1 MIIIDY
7 FVYKFYNLFL
17 NKTFFGKPLHAWEA
31 ASALFTALLMFNLFT
46 TFIHYGYPVWEE
58 KIRYSILAGFVIST
72 FFLLYHYNKNDRIK
86 KVYEKFKNESKF
98 WKITGWVIICIYVT
112 ASFFFMG
119 YH

>member
-72 FFLLYHYNKNDRIK
+72 FFYYTIIIK
-86 KVYEKFKNESKF
+86 MTELKRCTKSLKMKVNSGK
-98 WKITGWVIICIYVT
+98 
-112 ASFFFMG
+112 
-119 YH
+119 